1 MRQKK
6 TLIILV
12 LVFAG
17 LLALYA
23 GIRMYQKKQ
32 SAQKR
37 SSDKLIIKN
46 MSDLTSISYN
56 NGQDLSFVKR
66 NGTWFYE
73 KDSEFPLEQSYLTSM
88 ASQFQKIEAVRKLKN
103 GDSLKDYG
111 LEQPAYTIRV
121 KDKKGTQ
128 TTYYIGSASGDNYYL
143 TLDDKST
150 VYTVSADLLSGLSYS
165 LNDMMQTDTFP
176 TLSSGNLK
184 KVVVTSGS
192 REKTYTSKSKND
204 MDSIAGGLGV
214 FTFGD
219 CQNYSAE
226 DKDLA
231 KYGLNSES
239 RITVDITYKDTE
251 TKKTKS
257 LTLYIGSKDKSG
269 ENYYVKLKDSKMV
282 YLSDADIVKNILN
295 P

>member
-6 TLIILV
+6 TLIILI

-23 GIRMYQKKQ
+23 GLRMYQKKQ
-32 SAQKR
+32 SAQKS
-37 SSDKLIIKN
+37 SSDKLIIKD

-73 KDSEFPLEQSYLTSM
+73 KNSEFPVEQSYLTSM

-103 GDSLKDYG
+103 GDSLEDYG
-111 LEQPAYTIRV
+111 LEPPAYTIRV

-192 REKTYTSKSKND
+192 KVKTYTSKSKND

-219 CQNYSAE
+219 CQNYSVK

-231 KYGLNSES
+231 KYGLDSES
-239 RITVDITYKDTE
+239 RVTVDITYKDTE
-251 TKKTKS
+251 TKKSKS
-257 LTLYIGSKDKSG
+257 LTLYIGSKDKGG
-269 ENYYVKLKDSKMV
+269 ENYYVKLKDSKIV

>member
-6 TLIILV
+6 TLIILI

-23 GIRMYQKKQ
+23 GLRMYQKKQ
-32 SAQKR
+32 SVQK
-37 SSDKLIIKN
+37 SSADKLIIKN

-56 NGQDLSFVKR
+56 NGQNLSFVKR

-73 KDSEFPLEQSYLTSM
+73 KDSEFPVEQSYLTSM

-128 TTYYIGSASGDNYYL
+128 TTYYIGNTSGDNYYL

-184 KVVVTSGS
+184 KVVITNGS
-192 REKTYTSKSKND
+192 RKKTYTSKSKND

-219 CQNYSAE
+219 YQNYSVK

-231 KYGLNSES
+231 KYGLDSDS
-239 RITVDITYKDTE
+239 RVTVDITYKDTE
-251 TKKTKS
+251 TKKSKS

>member
-6 TLIILV
+6 TLIILI

-23 GIRMYQKKQ
+23 GLRMYQKKQ
-32 SAQKR
+32 SVQK
-37 SSDKLIIKN
+37 SSADKLIIKN

-73 KDSEFPLEQSYLTSM
+73 KDSEFPVEQSYLTSM
-88 ASQFQKIEAVRKLKN
+88 ASQFQKMEAVRKLKN

-128 TTYYIGSASGDNYYL
+128 TTYYIGNTSGDNYYL
-143 TLDDKST
+143 TLDDKAT
-150 VYTVSADLLSGLSYS
+150 VYAVSADLLSGLSYS

-184 KVVVTSGS
+184 KVVITNGS
-192 REKTYTSKSKND
+192 RKKTYTSKSKND

-219 CQNYSAE
+219 CQNYSVK

-231 KYGLNSES
+231 KYGLDSDS
-239 RITVDITYKDTE
+239 RVTVDITYKDTE
-251 TKKTKS
+251 TKKSKS

-295 P
+295 T

>member
-6 TLIILV
+6 TLIILT

-32 SAQKR
+32 SEQKR

-56 NGQDLSFVKR
+56 NGQNLSFVKR

-165 LNDMMQTDTFP
+165 LNDMLQTDTFP

-226 DKDLA
+226 NKDLA
-231 KYGLNSES
+231 KYGLNSKS

-269 ENYYVKLKDSKMV
+269 ENYYVKLKDSKMI
-282 YLSDADIVKNILN
+282 YLSDTDIVKNILN

>member
-6 TLIILV
+6 TLIILI

-23 GIRMYQKKQ
+23 GLHMYQKKQ
-32 SAQKR
+32 SAQKN

-73 KDSEFPLEQSYLTSM
+73 KDSEFPVEQNYLTSM

-128 TTYYIGSASGDNYYL
+128 TTYYIGNTSGDNYYL

-184 KVVVTSGS
+184 KVVVTNGS
-192 REKTYTSKSKND
+192 RKKTYTSKSKND

-219 CQNYSAE
+219 CQNYSVK

-231 KYGLNSES
+231 KYGLDSES
-239 RITVDITYKDTE
+239 RVTVDITYKDTE
-251 TKKTKS
+251 TKKSKS

-282 YLSDADIVKNILN
+282 YLSDADIVNNILN

>member
-6 TLIILV
+6 TLIILI

-23 GIRMYQKKQ
+23 GLRMYQKKQ
-32 SAQKR
+32 SVQK
-37 SSDKLIIKN
+37 SSADKLIIKN

-56 NGQDLSFVKR
+56 NGQNLSFVKR

-73 KDSEFPLEQSYLTSM
+73 KDSEFPVEQSYLTSM

-128 TTYYIGSASGDNYYL
+128 TPYYIGNTSGDNYYL

-184 KVVVTSGS
+184 KVVITNGS
-192 REKTYTSKSKND
+192 RKKTYTSKSKND

-219 CQNYSAE
+219 CQNYSVK

-231 KYGLNSES
+231 KYGLDSDS
-239 RITVDITYKDTE
+239 RVTVDITYKDTE
-251 TKKTKS
+251 TKKSKS